1 LYWRDINTVF
11 SLLLCPQM
19 LQESVSLFMFMLQV
33 RDKEE
38 AALGLE

>member
-1 LYWRDINTVF
+1 MNWREINTVL
-11 SLLLCPQM
+11 LLLCPQM

-38 AALGLE
+38 NVSGLE